1 MTMQWLLSAI
11 EMGAHGFFADKA
23 ILTPDMARELL
34 DRNPANRSIV
44 RSRVETYANDMRAGR
59 WAFNG
64 EPIIVSNDGR
74 ITNGQHRCAAVIASG
89 VSIETAFFFG
99 VDYETRQT
107 TDQLRPKQAGDY
119 EAMKGTPNAMGC
131 AAIAKMAIA
140 YDTNRSVDKAGI
152 TPAETMEYIDAN
164 RAEIERAASYAH
176 ARATKLRN
184 IASPAIIGFC
194 HFLTRRVHVEASDE
208 YISQIVTGAGLESG
222 DPAMVVRNRLI
233 GMGKATRAIKAEII
247 LHGWNAYRRGLKR
260 TIAKS
265 VGHLPD
271 LI

>member
-1 MTMQWLLSAI
+1 MIWIVSIAAAASTGWALYLYAVNR
-11 EMGAHGFFADKA
+11 
-23 ILTPDMARELL
+23 TL
-34 DRNPANRSIV
+34 DRNV
-44 RSRVETYANDMRAGR
+44 CE
-59 WAFNG
+59 
-64 EPIIVSNDGR
+64 
-74 ITNGQHRCAAVIASG
+74 
-89 VSIETAFFFG
+89 
-99 VDYETRQT
+99 
-107 TDQLRPKQAGDY
+107 L
-119 EAMKGTPNAMGC
+119 
-131 AAIAKMAIA
+131 
-140 YDTNRSVDKAGI
+140 
-152 TPAETMEYIDAN
+152 
-164 RAEIERAASYAH
+164 